1 MNKYIKSALTLLLL
15 LAAGLIATQAL
26 DQQGQRYTNEALK
39 RALVTFGIARGLN
52 GVISVAQGTEVA
64 LQPAGIGLTLT
75 PGQILDP
82 LNDLVERFSWVM
94 LMSSA
99 SIGIQ
104 KTLLTISA
112 WRGFS
117 AITLILIT
125 AALVLLWIPRQGLGK
140 ARNIVLKLALLATV
154 LRLSVPLIAIAN
166 EWIYQGFLAPQYQQ
180 ATAQLQQTTDNIGR
194 INRETLPSRER
205 LEEEASLWDS
215 ARQFYDSA
223 TQSFDLQA
231 KLDQYQKAAADASGH
246 LVNLIVV
253 FFLQTV
259 IFPLAFLAGVY
270 LLLKQLLRFRQH
282 GL

>member
-26 DQQGQRYTNEALK
+26 DQQGQRYTNESLK
-39 RALVTFGIARGLN
+39 RALVTFGVARGLN

-94 LMSSA
+94 LLSSA

-117 AITLILIT
+117 AITLGSIF
-125 AALVLLWIPRQGLGK
+125 AALCLLWLPRQALGK
-140 ARNIVLKLALLATV
+140 ARNIALKLALLATV
-154 LRLSVPLIAIAN
+154 LRLSVPLIAITN

-205 LEEEASLWDS
+205 LEEEPSLWDS
-215 ARQFYDSA
+215 AKQLYDSA
-223 TQSFDLQA
+223 TQSIDLEA
-231 KLDQYQKAAADASGH
+231 RLDRYQQAAADASEH
-246 LVNLIVV
+246 LINLIVV

-270 LLLKQLLRFRQH
+270 LLLKQLLRFGQN

>member
-117 AITLILIT
+117 AIALILIT
-125 AALVLLWIPRQGLGK
+125 AALVLLWTPRQGLGK
-140 ARNIVLKLALLATV
+140 ARDIVLKLALLATV